1 MACNFPKI
9 YNGVLCPCGK
19 CAGCIRSY
27 RNVWITRA
35 ILESY
40 CHDANRNFFVTLT
53 YDAEHAPVDGQLSKR
68 DFQLF
73 IKRLRKEC
81 GSLRYFACGEYGKRS
96 YRPHYHAILYGFTG
110 TKEDIERCW
119 GQGFIFVGSVTPAS
133 CAYVAKYISKRY
145 DPDWRQKLESTGRTP
160 EFSLMSRKPGIG
172 FPFVEEIVN
181 GLLRSGLR
189 TVPTVLRINGRFMVL
204 GRYLRTKI
212 SEMIGITDEEKQ
224 AKVEQLRQELR
235 AVLNDFYGVAAH
247 PLSDY
252 ISLPVKDVG
261 KLYLR
266 SLERPD
272 KEYVV
277 RQRDNSFVG
286 KL

>member
-1 MACNFPKI
+1 
-9 YNGVLCPCGK
+9 
-19 CAGCIRSY
+19 
-27 RNVWITRA
+27 
-35 ILESY
+35 
-40 CHDANRNFFVTLT
+40 
-53 YDAEHAPVDGQLSKR
+53 
-68 DFQLF
+68 
-73 IKRLRKEC
+73 
-81 GSLRYFACGEYGKRS
+81 
-96 YRPHYHAILYGFTG
+96 
-110 TKEDIERCW
+110 
-119 GQGFIFVGSVTPAS
+119 
-133 CAYVAKYISKRY
+133 
-145 DPDWRQKLESTGRTP
+145 
-160 EFSLMSRKPGIG
+160 MS
-172 FPFVEEIVN
+172 

-189 TVPTVLRINGRFMVL
+189 TVPTVLRIGGRFMVL
-204 GRYLRTKI
+204 GRYLRSKI

-235 AVLNDFYGVAAH
+235 VVLNDFYGVAAH